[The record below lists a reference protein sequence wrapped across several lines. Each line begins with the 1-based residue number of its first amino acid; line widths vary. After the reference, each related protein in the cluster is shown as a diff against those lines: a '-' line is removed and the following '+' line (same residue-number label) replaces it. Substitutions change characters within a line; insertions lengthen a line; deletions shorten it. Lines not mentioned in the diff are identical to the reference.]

1 MIEPINI
8 PNTDENTSEEAIE
21 KESPEDSIKDYKI
34 IIDMLHEMDDQY
46 KILEEQTKHLIT
58 EEYGYNEGIID
69 AILKY
74 NKNDIV
80 NLDESEIRD
89 FMITYANKDKVI
101 QVYDKSKEE
110 LINDMEIIKDAT
122 LVLLSAKVEKDNLK
136 AESSDILKDY
146 FNYMSSD
153 KVKAARLK
161 RLETFKDL
169 LKTETDEVKKAK
181 IERMVNDMEASMSFS
196 FLQERFEKYG
206 KKEIQNIEEGFFNE
220 KKGSYILERYNSKI
234 SKFGYNPE
242 VFKYFFNIEEN
253 FLGENYAPFN
263 NLFLYVYIRTV
274 AYSDPYNKT
283 DKLFVQ
289 SLTGA
294 LANLIYHK
302 FESMGNEQQFISVI
316 KAVDDRFI
324 DSRDKF
330 VESNTTYKDHP
341 ARIKVDKDNEE
352 RHRSAIIEKLKD
364 FSITDFTED
373 MSTKELENLLNTKI
387 DEITNTQLDEFN
399 RKDSTSDDEI
409 DESGHGDNVVEN
421 EDGSIDILP
430 TIHSTNTDNSN

>member
-101 QVYDKSKEE
+101 QIYDKSKEE

-341 ARIKVDKDNEE
+341 ARIKVDKENEE